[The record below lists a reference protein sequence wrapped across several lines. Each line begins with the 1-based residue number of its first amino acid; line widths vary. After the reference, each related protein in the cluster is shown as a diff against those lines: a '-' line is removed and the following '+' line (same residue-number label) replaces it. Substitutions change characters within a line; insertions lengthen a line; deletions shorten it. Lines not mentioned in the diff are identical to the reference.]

1 MANHT
6 SLQRMDEDLK
16 KLLKRLY
23 PTKTSNIETAGA
35 PKPITKATKLLA
47 MDLWDDVILG
57 KRIKTKHK
65 KRFKDET

>member
-23 PTKTSNIETAGA
+23 PT
-35 PKPITKATKLLA
+35 KPITKATKLLA